1 MHLLRMN
8 SDFRVVTI
16 SSGPLGDMILISYRR
31 PETTARST
39 LSTNGLPGQKS
50 DASAQASSSE
60 NPCNQNKTKIKK
72 IVLLDLHMSPVR
84 GEEQFFE
91 KDWRF
96 LL

>member
-1 MHLLRMN
+1 MN

-50 DASAQASSSE
+50 DASAQESSSE
-60 NPCNQNKTKIKK
+60 NLRNQNKTKIKK
-72 IVLLDLHMSPVR
+72 IVLLDSHVSPVR

-91 KDWRF
+91 KD
-96 LL
+96 